1 MEGGGGDTGR
11 KGRSEVGETKQ
22 EIRERCREQK
32 DEGGRVISR
41 EGDAEIDLE
50 KREFNAK
57 EGGGRDIERH

>member
-1 MEGGGGDTGR
+1 M
-11 KGRSEVGETKQ
+11 
-22 EIRERCREQK
+22 ERCREQK
-32 DEGGRVISR
+32 DEGGKVISR